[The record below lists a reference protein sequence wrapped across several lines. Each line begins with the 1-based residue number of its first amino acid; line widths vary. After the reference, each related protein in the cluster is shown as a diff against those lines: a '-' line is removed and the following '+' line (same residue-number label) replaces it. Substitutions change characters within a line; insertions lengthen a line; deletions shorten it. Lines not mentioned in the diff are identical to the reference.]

1 MPNRFLY
8 YDPEV
13 SLTTIDNPYD
23 PREDYN
29 KWLMWDELNGYN
41 TQNYIARLMGAS
53 VDALEDEL
61 IMLRD
66 RAISEIIDADTYST
80 YYVLKPNEKR
90 KFPLKDYI

>member
-8 YDPEV
+8 YDPNV

-66 RAISEIIDADTYST
+66 RAISEIIDADTDGR
-80 YYVLKPNEKR
+80 YYVIKPNEKL
-90 KFPLKDYI
+90 KFPLMKYV